1 MHFIHC
7 MLAAMYNLFL
17 TGLTALHIP
26 TEVLIFL
33 TYLSL
38 LYLHTY
44 CSLPKYSKLFVF
56 QLTISQLSHLLTH
69 YPPAETQVV

>member
-1 MHFIHC
+1 MQFICC

-26 TEVLIFL
+26 TEVLIFI

-44 CSLPKYSKLFVF
+44 CSLPKYSKLLFF
-56 QLTISQLSHLLTH
+56 QLAIS
-69 YPPAETQVV
+69 